1 MYGQAT
7 DVSAVRRLNT
17 VVAGLTGAICIAG
30 LARGLEPADPGS
42 SIRCQV
48 RPVTIEKPAYMV
60 VDAVVRDNRLLLP
73 DYTNGLREIDLG
85 TGSDLRSVL
94 PMGSKRGQVTGP
106 QHLGCG
112 GGRCVVFG
120 DRYYWIYYD
129 EAFEFIDEMAGM
141 TTGAGA
147 QPLVFAD
154 RMVVAGIANP
164 SVTGGGVSFLFV
176 QYDDGS
182 VVPLQEYPAGMSIP
196 EIAKRIH
203 FQGPTAGGVGRLVD
217 GGWLYVDPRSYGV
230 FVFDERD
237 RLVKAW
243 RGTNPRF
250 RPPNFAVYELV
261 HDDSGRESF
270 SRWSLAQTQVKR
282 PVVLGED
289 LIGIVVGI
297 PKGPFRQRHE
307 LDLYRLDGSPVA
319 TGLDLPGIEGGRIV
333 VADAGTGRLVVVGQ
347 SSWEPGSTTTAWMVQ
362 VSGIDN

>member
-1 MYGQAT
+1 MG
-7 DVSAVRRLNT
+7 RLPT
-17 VVAGLTGAICIAG
+17 IVAGLSGAICLAG
-30 LARGLEPADPGS
+30 LTYGLEPPALGE
-42 SIRCQV
+42 SIRCEIQTV
-48 RPVTIEKPAYMV
+48 AINKPAYMV

-112 GGRCVVFG
+112 DGRCIVIG
-120 DRYYWIYYD
+120 DRYFWIYYD
-129 EAFEFIDEMAGM
+129 ENFEFIDEYPGF

-154 RMVVAGIANP
+154 RIVVAGTASPGI
-164 SVTGGGVSFLFV
+164 SGGGVPYLFI

-182 VVPLQEYPAGMSIP
+182 AVPLQEYPAGMAIP

-203 FQGPTAGGVGRLVD
+203 FSGPTAGGVDRLVS

-230 FVFDERD
+230 FVFDARD
-237 RLVKAW
+237 RLVRAW

-282 PVVLGED
+282 PVTLGEN
-289 LIGIVVGI
+289 LVGIVVGI
-297 PKGPFRQRHE
+297 PDGAFQQRHE

-319 TGLDLPGIEGGRIV
+319 TGIDLPGIKGGRIV
-333 VADAGTGRLVVVGQ
+333 VADAGLGRLVIVGQ
-347 SSWEPGSTTTAWMVQ
+347 SSWEPGSETTAWIVTL
-362 VSGIDN
+362 SGLDN

>member
-1 MYGQAT
+1 
-7 DVSAVRRLNT
+7 VRRLGT
-17 VVAGLTGAICIAG
+17 IVAGLTGAVFFAG
-30 LARGLEPADPGS
+30 FAGGLEPPDLGS
-42 SIRCQV
+42 SVRCSVQTV
-48 RPVTIEKPAYMV
+48 ALTKPAYMV
-60 VDAVVRDNRLLLP
+60 VDAVVRGEKLLLP

-85 TGSDLRSVL
+85 SGDDLRSVL

-120 DRYYWIYYD
+120 DRYFWIYYN
-129 EAFEFIDEMAGM
+129 ESFEFIDEVPGM
-141 TTGAGA
+141 TTSAGT

-154 RMVVAGIANP
+154 RMVVAGTANP
-164 SVTGGGVSFLFV
+164 SITGGGVAFLFV

-182 VVPLQEYPAGMSIP
+182 VVPLQEYPAGMTIP

-203 FQGPTAGGVGRLVD
+203 FSGPTAGGVGRLAD
-217 GGWLYVDPRSYGV
+217 GGWLYVDPLSYGV
-230 FVFDERD
+230 FVFDRSD
-237 RLVKAW
+237 RLVRAW

-250 RPPNFAVYELV
+250 RPPNFAVYEPV
-261 HDDSGRESF
+261 HDASGRESF

-297 PKGPFRQRHE
+297 PDGELMQRHE

-319 TGLDLPGIEGGRIV
+319 IGLDLPGIAGGRIV
-333 VADAGTGRLVVVGQ
+333 VADAGPGRLVVIGQ
-347 SSWEPGSTTTAWMVQ
+347 SSWEPGSQTRAWQVT
-362 VSGIDN
+362 VSGLEN

>member
-1 MYGQAT
+1 MARQI
-7 DVSAVRRLNT
+7 AVIAG
-17 VVAGLTGAICIAG
+17 VVGAISLAG
-30 LARGLEPADPGS
+30 LALGLEPAALNS
-42 SIRCQV
+42 SIRCEV
-48 RPVTIEKPAYMV
+48 RPVAIEKPAYMV
-60 VDAVVRDNRLLLP
+60 VDAVVRGGKLLLP
-73 DYTNGLREIDLG
+73 DYTNGLREIDLD

-112 GGRCVVFG
+112 GGRCVVLG

-129 EAFEFIDEMAGM
+129 ETFDFIDEIPGM

-154 RMVVAGIANP
+154 RMVVAGTANP
-164 SVTGGGVSFLFV
+164 TITGGGVAFLFV

-182 VVPLQEYPAGMSIP
+182 VVPLQEYPAGMPIP

-203 FQGPTAGGVGRLVD
+203 FQGPTAGGVDRLAD

-230 FVFDERD
+230 FVFDQTD
-237 RLVKAW
+237 RLVRAW

-250 RPPNFAVYELV
+250 RPPNFAVYEPV
-261 HDDSGRESF
+261 HDASGREKF

-282 PVVLGED
+282 PVALGDD
-289 LIGIVVGI
+289 LVGIVVGI
-297 PKGPFRQRHE
+297 PDGDLRQRHE

-319 TGLDLPGIEGGRIV
+319 TGLALPGVEGGRIV
-333 VADAGTGRLVVVGQ
+333 VADAGLGRLVVVGQ
-347 SSWEPGSTTTAWMVQ
+347 KSWEPGSETVAWQVT
-362 VSGIDN
+362 VSGLDD

>member
-1 MYGQAT
+1 MNRHIPIT
-7 DVSAVRRLNT
+7 
-17 VVAGLTGAICIAG
+17 AGLTGAICLAG
-30 LARGLEPADPGS
+30 LASGLEPAALGE
-42 SIRCQV
+42 SIRCEV
-48 RPVTIEKPAYMV
+48 RAVAIDRPAYMV
-60 VDAVVRDNRLLLP
+60 VDAVVRGDRLLLP

-85 TGSDLRSVL
+85 TGADLRSVL

-120 DRYYWIYYD
+120 DRYFWIYYN
-129 EAFEFIDEMAGM
+129 AGFEFIDEYPGL

-154 RMVVAGIANP
+154 RMVVAGTASPEI
-164 SVTGGGVSFLFV
+164 SGGGVPFLFV

-182 VVPLQEYPAGMSIP
+182 VVPLQEYPTGMGIP

-203 FQGPTAGGVGRLVD
+203 FQGPTAGGVDRLAD
-217 GGWLYVDPRSYGV
+217 GGWVYVDPRSYGV
-230 FVFDERD
+230 FVFDRRD
-237 RLVKAW
+237 RLIRAW

-250 RPPNFAVYELV
+250 RPPNFAVYEPV
-261 HDDSGRESF
+261 HDDSGREYF

-282 PVVLGED
+282 PVALGPD

-297 PKGPFRQRHE
+297 PDGEFQQRHE

-319 TGLDLPGIEGGRIV
+319 TGVDLPGVKGGRIV
-333 VADAGTGRLVVVGQ
+333 VADAGLGKIVVVGQ
-347 SSWEPGSTTTAWMVQ
+347 SSWEPGSKTMAWKVT
-362 VSGIDN
+362 VRGLEH